1 MKIFVYKVIFIM
13 VCIFFLFNFT
23 IGYQIRKVENRI
35 INISSTEKISKI
47 KEKLKKEMNSAVKKD
62 KIFKEDDKLLIKK
75 LIKKIILELELNQI
89 N

>member
-1 MKIFVYKVIFIM
+1 M
-13 VCIFFLFNFT
+13 VCIFFLFNLT

-35 INISSTEKISKI
+35 TNISSTEKISKI

-62 KIFKEDDKLLIKK
+62 KIFKEDDKLLIKR

>member
-35 INISSTEKISKI
+35 TNISSTEKISKI